1 MKSKRVVF
9 CDFDGTITTE
19 DTYVKVL
26 EKFAPEAAAMFLPII
41 FSRKMTLLEG
51 IRQTIGSIPSVYYPQ
66 IIEHIAHC
74 PVRPG
79 LKEMLDFLNNYD
91 ITFVVISGG
100 LIDLVQ
106 AVLEEQKLIGQVK
119 AIHAGQ
125 VDTTGKYLR
134 VYSDIESKTELVA
147 KALAMQKYPAAEKI
161 AIGDSV
167 TDINMSLAAD
177 LVFARDRLK
186 GYLDTEEKSYIT
198 WSNFFD
204 VRDHL
209 ANRWQISP

>member
-1 MKSKRVVF
+1 MKSKRIVF

-19 DTYVKVL
+19 DTFVTVL
-26 EKFAPEAAAMFLPII
+26 EKFAPEAAAEFLPIV

-51 IRQTIGSIPSVYYPQ
+51 IRQTIGSIPAIYYPQ
-66 IIEHIAHC
+66 IIEHIAQC

-79 LKEMLDFLNNYD
+79 LKEMLDFLNNHD
-91 ITFVVISGG
+91 IAFVVISGG
-100 LIDLVQ
+100 LIDLVK
-106 AVLEEQKLIGQVK
+106 AVLEEQKLIGKVK

-125 VDTTGKYLR
+125 VDATGEYLR
-134 VYSDIESKTELVA
+134 VYSDIESNTELVA
-147 KALAMQKYPAAEKI
+147 KALAMQKYPAIEQI

-186 GYLDTEEKSYIT
+186 GYLDLEGKSYVT
-198 WSNFFD
+198 WTNFFD

-209 ANRWQISP
+209 ANRWQISL

>member
-1 MKSKRVVF
+1 MKSKRIVF

-19 DTYVKVL
+19 DTFVTVL
-26 EKFAPEAAAMFLPII
+26 EKFAPEAAAKYLPMV
-41 FSRKMTLLEG
+41 FSRKITLLEG
-51 IRQTIGSIPSVYYPQ
+51 IRQTIGSIPTIYYPQ
-66 IIEHIAHC
+66 IIEHITHC

-79 LKEMLDFLNNYD
+79 LKEMLDFLNNHD
-91 ITFVVISGG
+91 IAFVVISGG

-106 AVLEEQKLIGQVK
+106 AVLAEQKLIGKVT

-125 VDTTGKYLR
+125 VDVTGEYLR

-147 KALAMQKYPAAEKI
+147 KAVAMKKYPATEKI

-167 TDINMSLAAD
+167 TDINMALAAD
-177 LVFARDRLK
+177 LVFARDRLP
-186 GYLDTEEKSYIT
+186 GYLDTEGRPYLT
-198 WSNFFD
+198 WSNFYD

-209 ANRWQISP
+209 ANRWQISL